1 MTQTTIT
8 RNGKE
13 YTLWLNDKNEA
24 IGCNCNQRKALEK
37 YGFKPCL
44 HMTGW
49 QQAQRDA
56 ERTAFLYYELSLGV

>member
-24 IGCNCNQRKALEK
+24 IGCNCNQRKALEA

-44 HMTGW
+44 HMIDW
-49 QQAQRDA
+49 KQRQRDA
-56 ERTAFLYYELSLGV
+56 ARTAYLNYCLMLGI